1 MASHDMMVYKIITLL
16 LSSHSVAKDG
26 HKNVVCTTVPEA
38 ELQIV
43 SLLQEKFLDLLG
55 RFR

>member
-1 MASHDMMVYKIITLL
+1 MYKHNYCI
-16 LSSHSVAKDG
+16 SCNHHSVAKDG
-26 HKNVVCTTVPEA
+26 SKNVVCATVPEA

-43 SLLQEKFLDLLG
+43 SLLQEKFLELLA

>member
-1 MASHDMMVYKIITLL
+1 M
-16 LSSHSVAKDG
+16 KDG
-26 HKNVVCTTVPEA
+26 RKNIVCRTVPEA

-43 SLLQEKFLDLLG
+43 SLLQEKFLELLG